1 MDSVLENEK
10 EINTKP
16 DSILPDTPREAINKW
31 FEAKGGHI
39 SSIDKDK
46 RREIAQKL
54 INLNLYDSGIEK
66 RPTVIVKDL
75 GIGIHPD
82 DFPTTILGLGG
93 SLKRGKHYLL
103 GAYGWGGSQTFLW
116 CNGATDVINAESI
129 PLAIIVSRK
138 NPLLLKGQK
147 DEVGW
152 TIVRYRDTPNEKH
165 GVFQYLVNQDNSIPR
180 CDPKNLPPSFQY
192 GTQINHLAY
201 NLESFHGRM
210 TLTSYRLFQSLM
222 FDPVLPFWLYDS
234 RHDERRTISG
244 NLSRLSNEE
253 KSNVEYHSLINQ
265 ETQIGK
271 IIIRY
276 WVFKSKEDGY
286 HLDSYLSKP
295 GASDSI
301 FITLNGQQY
310 SSLSK
315 QIIKDAGSSF
325 LSDYIIFQ
333 IECDNL
339 PYQMKKNVFPS
350 TREDI
355 REQYK
360 EMFKSEIQNILKSDE
375 ELKRIEEAKKKEQLI
390 SGNEDSLKRV
400 KRYLDKLISVN
411 KRVISGGKKGTKK
424 KKKETYK
431 SKDPPTI
438 FKILPE
444 NRSMIEITP
453 TEEKKISIL
462 TDADNDFLYRE
473 KNTGNIELFIDNP
486 KVKCNIR
493 RGLLRD
499 GHLNFYLNILD
510 ASCIGEEGNLTC
522 RCYSSN
528 CKLMDTKSVKI
539 MAEPPPLP
547 CSFPPTIF
555 NIINEEETLMIKRG
569 RRSLVLIECN
579 GPDGILEEDKKAN
592 LKIDFFPE
600 IGVKLLGQSD
610 LSKHKIRVF
619 LTCPDKVEL
628 RKQFELKCALTI
640 PNSPVKL
647 ESSRQCIII
656 EPQEDE
662 GEEGE
667 NKVEIPNYDVISV
680 QPDDKN
686 WVRFQWNENAVG
698 KYMKSGE
705 ELILYVSLGNT
716 HYLNVTDS
724 NEISADKF
732 ELFKERYISYIAY
745 HLWLLSEDKAKDEEI
760 SSELNRIVQTVLL
773 GLSQDSR
780 LH

>member
-1 MDSVLENEK
+1 MNNENFFPLDFLLSMRSPEKVQEFLNGNVFLDYMKKDNKLKWRNVGDDETNFRQLSISRSGVKAIIERLTNAMDSVLENEK

-116 CNGATDVINAESI
+116 CNGATEVINAESI

-276 WVFKSKEDGY
+276 WVFK
-286 HLDSYLSKP
+286 
-295 GASDSI
+295 
-301 FITLNGQQY
+301 
-310 SSLSK
+310 
-315 QIIKDAGSSF
+315 
-325 LSDYIIFQ
+325 
-333 IECDNL
+333 
-339 PYQMKKNVFPS
+339 
-350 TREDI
+350 
-355 REQYK
+355 
-360 EMFKSEIQNILKSDE
+360 
-375 ELKRIEEAKKKEQLI
+375 
-390 SGNEDSLKRV
+390 
-400 KRYLDKLISVN
+400 
-411 KRVISGGKKGTKK
+411 
-424 KKKETYK
+424 
-431 SKDPPTI
+431 
-438 FKILPE
+438 
-444 NRSMIEITP
+444 
-453 TEEKKISIL
+453 
-462 TDADNDFLYRE
+462 
-473 KNTGNIELFIDNP
+473 
-486 KVKCNIR
+486 
-493 RGLLRD
+493 
-499 GHLNFYLNILD
+499 
-510 ASCIGEEGNLTC
+510 
-522 RCYSSN
+522 
-528 CKLMDTKSVKI
+528 
-539 MAEPPPLP
+539 
-547 CSFPPTIF
+547 
-555 NIINEEETLMIKRG
+555 
-569 RRSLVLIECN
+569 
-579 GPDGILEEDKKAN
+579 
-592 LKIDFFPE
+592 
-600 IGVKLLGQSD
+600 
-610 LSKHKIRVF
+610 
-619 LTCPDKVEL
+619 
-628 RKQFELKCALTI
+628 
-640 PNSPVKL
+640 
-647 ESSRQCIII
+647 
-656 EPQEDE
+656 
-662 GEEGE
+662 
-667 NKVEIPNYDVISV
+667 
-680 QPDDKN
+680 
-686 WVRFQWNENAVG
+686 
-698 KYMKSGE
+698 
-705 ELILYVSLGNT
+705 
-716 HYLNVTDS
+716 
-724 NEISADKF
+724 
-732 ELFKERYISYIAY
+732 
-745 HLWLLSEDKAKDEEI
+745 
-760 SSELNRIVQTVLL
+760 
-773 GLSQDSR
+773 
-780 LH
+780 